1 MNIETLEGQYSVL
14 RLQEQWQS
22 IVMSTSVCLSV
33 CLSVHE
39 DISGTTRAIF
49 TNFSVHVA
57 YGRGSVLLRHSDE
70 IPRGKGGSG
79 VFFPIDNALYSIVFG
94 THTKTAEAI
103 DMLFRMTTLVGSRYH
118 VLDGGPDPPRGRGNF
133 GGNVVAHCKVM
144 GHFTVSCAKT
154 VEPINMPFWMKT
166 RVGQGTMY

>member
-1 MNIETLEGQYSVL
+1 M
-14 RLQEQWQS
+14 
-22 IVMSTSVCLSV
+22 CLSV
-33 CLSVHE
+33 YLSVHE

-70 IPRGKGGSG
+70 IPRGKGGFG